1 VTSVSRVGLFAALLA
16 LPIGSA
22 LAGNASSA
30 SPAERIVYLN
40 ADQDYVMV
48 FEKGRAQIGSAALL
62 ALAPGK
68 GLSTVESNKGG
79 VQCLSVGPAGA
90 TVDFAIKRPL
100 KSGASFECGR
110 THFRVTSCL
119 ADCRAAIIEADRPL
133 SGTRPG
139 TYADHFYVDSCRGMI
154 AAGGVGDW
162 THSIPFGAALL
173 RGKVGILASS
183 DFPKCSSF

>member
-1 VTSVSRVGLFAALLA
+1 LSAALLA
-16 LPIGSA
+16 IPIGSA
-22 LAGNASSA
+22 LAGNDSSA

-40 ADQDYVMV
+40 AELDYAMV
-48 FEKGRAQIGSAALL
+48 FEEGRAQIGPAALL

-100 KSGASFECGR
+100 KSGARFECGR
-110 THFRVTSCL
+110 TQFRVTNCF

-133 SGTRPG
+133 SGARPG
-139 TYADHFYVDSCRGMI
+139 TYVDHLYVDSCRGVI

-162 THSIPFGAALL
+162 AHSIPFSAALL
-173 RGKVGILASS
+173 RGKVGILANS